1 LQIEYI
7 DQSEL
12 HLNDEN
18 VNIHSTKSIEKIAK
32 SIEAFGFKNPIII
45 DQNNIVIAGNGRLE
59 AARSLMID
67 KIPCI
72 RADDLT
78 PEQLKAFA
86 IADNRVADE
95 SFFDKD
101 LLDQVIIDLKSE
113 DFDIGVLGF
122 DDDEILDI
130 ENIEDVELDLP
141 SGDKTPITNMTF
153 TVSSEQH
160 DIVTK
165 SLSLAKT
172 FPLQDPQGV
181 NDNSNGNALYYIC
194 EFFIN
199 RVGEK

>member
-1 LQIEYI
+1 MQIEYI